1 MFAGCSYAVL
11 SLLWMSVGL
20 VMRALVESGKQQPLA
35 EADLAAPVFLL
46 TYTPELLAGM
56 VFAGL
61 LAAIMSTSDSFLN
74 IGAAAIVRDMPTAL
88 LGRPIRREL
97 LWTRVMTAVLLLS
110 AALFALYMENLI
122 ALMGTFG
129 WGTFAA
135 AIVPSVAI
143 GLNWKRATGS
153 ACVLSIGVSIILNFA
168 LELSARNDGYAL
180 PHGFSVGCFSMLV
193 SLIVFI
199 GVSLLSSENAEE
211 SIPSGRQRGDG
222 SVEAVEMDRVPKRV
236 KLQMTFT
243 PARTFLALLAC
254 SLPAGCAEIAAVGN
268 TPPRPN
274 IVLILAD
281 DMGYSDLGCYGGEI
295 DTPNLDRLA
304 GGGLRFTQFY
314 NTSRC
319 CPTRASL
326 MTGLYP
332 HQAGVGRMT
341 FDEGLPGY
349 RGVLARNAVTVAEV
363 LQAAG
368 YHTAMVGKW
377 HVSPTNDSPDN
388 ALWVSGLK
396 DLGEFSD
403 PATYPVN
410 RGFDEHW
417 GTIWGVV
424 NFFDP
429 FSLVHNSTPVES
441 VPDDF
446 YYTDALNDR
455 AVEYID
461 RYSRDDKPFFLYLAH
476 TAPHWPAARS
486 TRGYREIQGHLP
498 SRLGQDSRDPL
509 PPHGGDG
516 SARSRPRRP
525 LRAPRK
531 GSALGRQSRQSLGRP
546 RHGRSRRHDRPPR
559 SRPGSHHRKVG
570 RARPTRQ
577 HADPVS
583 IRQRSEPE
591 HPSRYGPGFDR
602 PSHLRDGTK
611 ISYDTEKKIL
621 PGPED
626 TYAGIGAMWAN
637 ASNTPFRYWK
647 KEQYEGGTATPL
659 IVHWPEGLAAKG
671 GSIISQPG
679 HVIDIFPTALEL
691 AAARHPKTYD
701 GLTTIPLEG
710 SSLAP
715 LPQRQSA
722 RG

>member
-1 MFAGCSYAVL
+1 
-11 SLLWMSVGL
+11 
-20 VMRALVESGKQQPLA
+20 
-35 EADLAAPVFLL
+35 
-46 TYTPELLAGM
+46 
-56 VFAGL
+56 
-61 LAAIMSTSDSFLN
+61 
-74 IGAAAIVRDMPTAL
+74 
-88 LGRPIRREL
+88 
-97 LWTRVMTAVLLLS
+97 
-110 AALFALYMENLI
+110 
-122 ALMGTFG
+122 
-129 WGTFAA
+129 
-135 AIVPSVAI
+135 
-143 GLNWKRATGS
+143 
-153 ACVLSIGVSIILNFA
+153 
-168 LELSARNDGYAL
+168 
-180 PHGFSVGCFSMLV
+180 
-193 SLIVFI
+193 
-199 GVSLLSSENAEE
+199 
-211 SIPSGRQRGDG
+211 
-222 SVEAVEMDRVPKRV
+222 MDRVPKRV

-476 TAPHWPAARS
+476 TAPHWPLHALPEDIEKYKDTYQVGWDKIRETRYRRMVEMGLLEADRAVLSERHEKEVRWEDNPDKAWDARAMAVHAAMIDRLD
-486 TRGYREIQGHLP
+486 QG
-498 SRLGQDSRDPL
+498 
-509 PPHGGDG
+509 
-516 SARSRPRRP
+516 
-525 LRAPRK
+525 
-531 GSALGRQSRQSLGRP
+531 LGRIIGKLEE
-546 RHGRSRRHDRPPR
+546 HDQLDNTLILFL
-559 SRPGSHHRKVG
+559 SDNGAS
-570 RARPTRQ
+570 
-577 HADPVS
+577 
-583 IRQRSEPE
+583 PE

-679 HVIDIFPTALEL
+679 HVIDIFPTTLEL

-715 LPQRQSA
+715 LLRGNQPEGDAMLYWEHYGSRAVRQGDWKLVALEDQSWELYNLAEDRTETRNLAQQHPERVGELEALWSA
-722 RG
+722 WAKRTLVLPAPE